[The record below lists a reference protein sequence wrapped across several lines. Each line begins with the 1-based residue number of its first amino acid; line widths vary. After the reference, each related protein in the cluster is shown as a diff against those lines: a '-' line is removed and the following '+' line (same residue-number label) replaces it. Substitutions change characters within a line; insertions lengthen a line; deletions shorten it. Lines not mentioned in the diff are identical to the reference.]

1 MAMILTGYGTVDNTA
16 LKLSSNNLED
26 SLLASSPMA
35 MTSVAR
41 WAMTMVVTLVLS
53 TGVAHA
59 QLPPGFDD
67 GNDIWSTAVAP
78 ASCRAT
84 DRPETGLQG
93 EVTVGDRDS
102 GRSTAG
108 YTCNIDMVG
117 QYQGDG
123 AGFTS
128 ASYKNCIYVGSTF
141 PHTDGVAV
149 IDAADPAHPRL
160 TATLR
165 EPAMINGTWESL
177 KVNEKR
183 GLLAGTGVPFIFGLG
198 YISIYDIAT
207 DCARPRLL
215 NEGRGSLPGVRIP
228 MFTHEGGFSP
238 DGNTYWASG
247 QAWTSAVD
255 VSDPTDPNVIWSA
268 PAGLGEHGMAFTPD
282 GDTMFMATLAGM
294 NILDTSAI
302 QDRVAPGTTMHQL
315 LPLQGYKHWHDGFI
329 SQHSIYVT
337 YNGVPY
343 VFNADESGSG
353 GVKLF
358 DVSDLANPRLRST
371 VKLEINL
378 PEHMDR
384 WASSASSSG
393 FFGYDAHYCSVDR
406 PVDPQAL
413 ACGWDES
420 GVRVFSVADPDHIRE
435 IAYFNP
441 PAQTGKNDHLPN
453 SQHVRFGG
461 IVVPPLSGT
470 IAVAK
475 AILNG
480 QINGDNITREGR
492 IIGLDLSA
500 DWCMSPP
507 EFRGNVLYVTCS
519 DNGFMALRIDPSVYR
534 PR

>member
-1 MAMILTGYGTVDNTA
+1 MPAQSPARTA
-16 LKLSSNNLED
+16 I
-26 SLLASSPMA
+26 MVI
-35 MTSVAR
+35 VA
-41 WAMTMVVTLVLS
+41 LVLS

-59 QLPPGFDD
+59 QLAPGFDD
-67 GNDIWSTAVAP
+67 GNDTWTSAVP
-78 ASCRAT
+78 AATCRPG
-84 DRPETGLQG
+84 DRVETGLQG
-93 EVTVGDRDS
+93 EVPLADRDS
-102 GRSTAG
+102 RRSTLG
-108 YTCNIDMVG
+108 YNCNIDLIG
-117 QYQGDG
+117 QYQGPG
-123 AGFTS
+123 AGFIS
-128 ASYKNCIYVGSTF
+128 ASYQNCVYVGSTF
-141 PHTDGVAV
+141 PHTDGVEV
-149 IDAADPAHPRL
+149 IDASDPAHPKL
-160 TATLR
+160 TATLS

-177 KVNEKR
+177 KVNDKR
-183 GLLAGTGVPFIFGLG
+183 GLLAGTGVPFVFGLG
-198 YISIYDIAT
+198 YMSIYDVAT
-207 DCARPRLL
+207 DCAHPRLL

-228 MFTHEGGFSP
+228 MITHEGGFSP

-282 GDTMFMATLAGM
+282 GDTMYMSTLAGM
-294 NILDTSAI
+294 NILDTTAI
-302 QDRVAPGTTMHQL
+302 QDRATPGITTHQL
-315 LPLQGYKHWHDGFI
+315 LPLRGYKYWHDGAI

-337 YNGVPY
+337 YHGVPY
-343 VFNADESGSG
+343 VFNADEAGSG

-358 DVSDLANPRLRST
+358 DVSDPAHAHLRST

-406 PVDPQAL
+406 PTDPHAL

-420 GVRVFSVADPDHIRE
+420 GVRLFDVTDPDHIRE

-441 PAQTGKNDHLPN
+441 PAQTGKNDQLPN

-461 IVVPPLSGT
+461 VAVPPLSGT
-470 IAVAK
+470 IAIAQ

-480 QINGDNITREGR
+480 QINGDNITRDGR

-507 EFRGNVLYVTCS
+507 QFRGNLLYVTCS
-519 DNGFMALRIDPSVYR
+519 DNGFMALRIDPAIYH
-534 PR
+534 PPQ